1 MLGFVR
7 ANLNTTIAQV
17 ASRLA
22 LVWGVLELFPE
33 YVNLIIMYSQADCLA
48 ERETRPSTFQWSS
61 LGPSARLSDI

>member
-33 YVNLIIMYSQADCLA
+33 YVNLTIKYA
-48 ERETRPSTFQWSS
+48 SS
-61 LGPSARLSDI
+61 